1 MNEADAQ
8 VVAGPQH
15 VEYLPAN
22 SDSVQSAAPQIASV
36 LATEEQIASS
46 QQVNEDDAHV
56 VVVGGASQHVAS
68 ASANSD
74 AMQTVAPQTAFVVAT
89 DVP

>member
-8 VVAGPQH
+8 VVSAPQH
-15 VEYLPAN
+15 LEYLPAN
-22 SDSVQSAAPQIASV
+22 SDSVQSAARQIASV
-36 LATEEQIASS
+36 LAERPS
-46 QQVNEDDAHV
+46 QVNEADAHV
-56 VVVGGASQHVAS
+56 VVDGGASQHVAS

-74 AMQTVAPQTAFVVAT
+74 AMQTVAPQTAFAVAT

>member
-22 SDSVQSAAPQIASV
+22 SDSVQSAARQIASV
-36 LATEEQIASS
+36 LATERPS
-46 QQVNEDDAHV
+46 QVNEADAHV
-56 VVVGGASQHVAS
+56 VVDGGASQHVAS